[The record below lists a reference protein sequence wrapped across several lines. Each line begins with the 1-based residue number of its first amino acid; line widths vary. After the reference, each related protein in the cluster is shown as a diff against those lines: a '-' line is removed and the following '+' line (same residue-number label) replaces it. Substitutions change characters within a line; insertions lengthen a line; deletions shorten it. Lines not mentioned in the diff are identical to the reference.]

1 MHPLIDVINEQA
13 PRRDVVR
20 QSLGTQSLA
29 ARWAAVNRH
38 PSGFDYLRIVLAC
51 SVLLWHS
58 YQISYGWE
66 AALGL
71 WQTPAG
77 FLLEPI
83 LPMFFCL
90 SGFLVAGS
98 LERNRDLRKFLTL
111 RVIRIYPAL
120 CVEVVISALLFG
132 PALTTVDL
140 HTYVTSRTFFTYFF
154 NTIGWIHY
162 NLPGV
167 FKTNTLPDMVN
178 LSLWTVP
185 FELECYV
192 ELSLLVLLGFM
203 RSRWLSVALFV
214 AITVLMIGLLRF
226 WGESGT
232 PPGGLHGR
240 VLVLCFLA
248 GTVIFRLREV
258 LPFSGGLAL
267 AAATLA
273 ILMLRFDV
281 SVCVA
286 PIFVAYATTYL
297 GLQDPRRT
305 IVVSSG
311 DYSYGVY
318 LYASPFQQTVAFLL
332 GPSNSWGANV
342 ALALPLT
349 VACALFSWHV
359 VEKPFLRV
367 KRFVLR

>member
-1 MHPLIDVINEQA
+1 MTDITEDRA
-13 PRRDVVR
+13 PRRR
-20 QSLGTQSLA
+20 SLRQGLGSQSLSD
-29 ARWAAVNRH
+29 RWAAVNQH
-38 PSGFDYLRIVLAC
+38 PSGFDYMRIALAC

-66 AALGL
+66 AALGF
-71 WQTPAG
+71 WETPAG
-77 FLLEPI
+77 FGLELI

-90 SGFLVAGS
+90 SGFLVTGS

-120 CVEVVISALLFG
+120 CVEVVISALIFG
-132 PALTTVDL
+132 PVLTTVDL
-140 HTYVTSRTFFTYFF
+140 GTYFTSRTFFTYFF

-167 FKTNTLPDMVN
+167 FKQNTLPDMVN
-178 LSLWTVP
+178 VSLWTVP
-185 FELECYV
+185 YELECYV
-192 ELSLLVLLGFM
+192 ELSLLVLVGFM
-203 RSRWLSVALFV
+203 RARWISFALFL
-214 AITVLMIGLLRF
+214 ASTALTIGLLRH

-248 GTVIFRLREV
+248 GTVVFRLREV

-267 AAATLA
+267 ASAALA
-273 ILMLRFDV
+273 IAMLRFDI
-281 SVCVA
+281 SVCLA
-286 PIFVAYATTYL
+286 PLFVAYTTVYL
-297 GLQDPRRT
+297 GMQDPRRT

-318 LYASPFQQTVAFLL
+318 LYASPFQQAVSFLL

-349 VACALFSWHV
+349 VMFALFSWHV

-367 KRFVLR
+367 KRLILR